1 MGLFYGIEDFL
12 NKPLKDILHDLP
24 ISEDTKSALLGKK
37 NKLNYILN
45 LVLNYEKGE
54 WKKVNAIC
62 KHLNIYSNEL
72 TTIYINALN
81 WTNKFNL

>member
-1 MGLFYGIEDFL
+1 MGLFYGMDVFL

-54 WKKVNAIC
+54 WKKVNTIC
-62 KHLNIYSNEL
+62 KYLNISPNEL
-72 TTIYINALN
+72 TAIYIDALN

>member
-37 NKLNYILN
+37 I
-45 LVLNYEKGE
+45 
-54 WKKVNAIC
+54 
-62 KHLNIYSNEL
+62 S
-72 TTIYINALN
+72 
-81 WTNKFNL
+81 